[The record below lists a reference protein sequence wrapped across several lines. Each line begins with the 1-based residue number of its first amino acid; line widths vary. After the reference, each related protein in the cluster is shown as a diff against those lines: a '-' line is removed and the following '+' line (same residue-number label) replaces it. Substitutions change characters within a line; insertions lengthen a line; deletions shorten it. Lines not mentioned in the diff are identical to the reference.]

1 MSAEGSESLRERRF
15 RMRKRVV
22 ALVVACGAFLTFS
35 APALAFT
42 VVHPVTG
49 ECRQILIPG
58 PESFPGNWEVV
69 SATPAAGPGPWN
81 GHGHANENTALG
93 PVICP

>member
-1 MSAEGSESLRERRF
+1 ML
-15 RMRKRVV
+15 KRIV
-22 ALVVACGAFLTFS
+22 ALCVVCGAFLAF
-35 APALAFT
+35 AGPAGAFT
-42 VVHPVTG
+42 VVNPVRD

-58 PESFPGNWEVV
+58 PATFPGNWEVV
-69 SATPAAGPGPWN
+69 SDTPAAGPGPWN